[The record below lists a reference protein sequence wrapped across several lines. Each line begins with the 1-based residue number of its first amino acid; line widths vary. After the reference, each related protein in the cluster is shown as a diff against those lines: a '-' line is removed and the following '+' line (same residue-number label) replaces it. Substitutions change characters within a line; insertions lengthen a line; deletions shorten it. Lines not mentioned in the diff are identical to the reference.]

1 MSNNNSDAYAYA
13 SALQLSA
20 TSSDYRALQHPS
32 HSSTSPPTTHKK
44 RKTKRGETQ
53 AEVEEEEEEEEEKIA
68 MFSQGPRTLS
78 SARFSSSLSPH
89 PSTTAIAPVTTT
101 HNTSSVDAVITTS
114 IGQQAA
120 LRALGARQDA
130 ALEAIATIRGH
141 LAAASVANTASADNG
156 AAEKEKEEKKGA
168 KKESGEGNALNDRS
182 RPSVTAMAAFLNAAL
197 PLPDDVSWLDH
208 LEKVARGPCPLP
220 PTYPPELAV
229 RGGQKAAS
237 ALLAQA
243 ARLRSP
249 PKATPFAVRAACVAL
264 AEHCEAVARRAAS
277 RGAEGSSAAHS
288 GRAPQEETGKRPP
301 AAEAPAVLGGV
312 GLRFHRLPQIVASAL
327 LELSEGARWARGTI
341 AMVRRPPAE
350 AFPFGALALAA
361 LWRRLFETP
370 VASAMPI
377 AVQPPTKV

>member
-1 MSNNNSDAYAYA
+1 
-13 SALQLSA
+13 
-20 TSSDYRALQHPS
+20 
-32 HSSTSPPTTHKK
+32 
-44 RKTKRGETQ
+44 
-53 AEVEEEEEEEEEKIA
+53 

-89 PSTTAIAPVTTT
+89 PSATTT
-101 HNTSSVDAVITTS
+101 TESTHTTSSVDAVITTS

-141 LAAASVANTASADNG
+141 LAVASVVKTASADNG
-156 AAEKEKEEKKGA
+156 SEEEKKRGA
-168 KKESGEGNALNDRS
+168 KEEGGEGNAIDRL
-182 RPSVTAMAAFLNAAL
+182 TAMAAFLNAAL

-249 PKATPFAVRAACVAL
+249 PKATPFAVRAACIAL

-277 RGAEGSSAAHS
+277 RGAEGSSAAQR
-288 GRAPQEETGKRPP
+288 GRAPQEEAGQRPP
-301 AAEAPAVLGGV
+301 AADAPAVLGGV

-377 AVQPPTKV
+377 AVQPPFKVRSEAKT